1 MATNKV
7 TGRVLVGTKNIFYAI
22 MLLERLALNIEEGIS
37 NVEFMDSK
45 LTLSCDAFYEQID
58 SLMVLMAYYLNEAE
72 DRELAEYLRLEYGI
86 EFEGNS
92 VIDASG
98 GELRVSSATEELLA
112 VPKKNFFEAFAH
124 VIHYGHPRVSN
135 EVGDPVLSCEEMR
148 TFFGRKA
155 LKPCHSG
162 LMKLI
167 TTKRVCVYERYKSEH
182 LEIEVDVWH

>member
-112 VPKKNFFEAFAH
+112 VPKKNFF
-124 VIHYGHPRVSN
+124 
-135 EVGDPVLSCEEMR
+135 
-148 TFFGRKA
+148 
-155 LKPCHSG
+155 
-162 LMKLI
+162 
-167 TTKRVCVYERYKSEH
+167 
-182 LEIEVDVWH
+182 